1 MSRVNPVDVG
11 MPAGSRVDKAGSA
24 VGFEDLHVRLP
35 RTAHDCPRCGRP
47 MTGHGSFTKEMDHA
61 VGHAPCSLEVQVPR
75 SRCKKCGITISEEIA
90 FASAVSPNITEA
102 LEQRIVGLLR
112 QRSIVKETA
121 ALCGV
126 PYDTVRLVVDGV
138 HVNKPKLPRVLLMDE
153 VHAYSYREPDAGKQV
168 AVYWTCAYDGED
180 GRLVDVVD
188 GHDSGA
194 LDKWYSQF
202 TAEERN
208 KVRAFCSDMY
218 DPFLN
223 AAAKWL
229 PLAVRAVDRFHV
241 AKDGVAHMDEARR
254 RIQKGAGNGQSIK
267 RRARK
272 LAVNRGK
279 RAREHAGESWV
290 ENEKRATCE
299 VLCVCDEKHSQLRQA
314 FLVLQLYY
322 EWQDTV
328 WEDREAC
335 DKALCD
341 WIMKATGLPVP
352 EMAAFG
358 QTVADYRQLLVTGTV
373 EHVNS
378 ARAESANDKI
388 KELKKRG
395 RGFGGFAE
403 TRKRLLIA
411 FGKPGAVELP
421 TARARR
427 LAQIEARKAEA
438 KEKAAAKRKRGRR
451 KRR

>member
-1 MSRVNPVDVG
+1 MSRVNPIDVG
-11 MPAGSRVDKAGSA
+11 MPAGCRVDKAGSA
-24 VGFEDLHVRLP
+24 VGFEDLRVRLP
-35 RTAHDCPRCGRP
+35 RTEHECPKCGRP
-47 MTGHGSFTKEMDHA
+47 MTGHGSFPKTMAHA
-61 VGHAPCSLEVQVPR
+61 VGHAPCRLTVTVPR
-75 SRCKKCGITISEEIA
+75 SGCRKCGVTVSEEVT
-90 FASAVSPNITEA
+90 FASAVSTNATEA
-102 LEQRIVGLLR
+102 LEVRVVGLLG
-112 QRSIVKETA
+112 QRSTVKEAA

-126 PYDTVRLVVDGV
+126 PYDTVRLVIDGV
-138 HVNKPKLPRVLLMDE
+138 HVNKPKLPRALLMDE
-153 VHAYSYREPDAGKQV
+153 VHAYSYREHDTGKLV

-180 GRLVDVVD
+180 GKVIDVIE
-188 GHDSGA
+188 GHDAEA

-202 TAEERN
+202 SAEERN
-208 KVRAFCSDMY
+208 HVKSFCSDMY
-218 DPFLN
+218 DTFLN
-223 AAAKWL
+223 AAKKWL

-254 RIQKGAGNGQSIK
+254 RIQKGAGNGASIK

-279 RAREHAGESWV
+279 RSREHAGEAWV
-290 ENEKRATCE
+290 EREKRVTYDI
-299 VLCVCDEKHSQLRQA
+299 LCVCDEKHSQLRQA

-322 EWQDTV
+322 EWQDAP
-328 WEDREAC
+328 WDDREAC

-341 WIMKATGLPVP
+341 WIMKASGIPVP
-352 EMAAFG
+352 EMAAFAS
-358 QTVADYRQLLVTGTV
+358 TVNDYRQQLVTGTV
-373 EHVNS
+373 EHINS

-421 TARARR
+421 TARKRR
-427 LAQIEARKAEA
+427 LEQIAARKAEA
-438 KEKAAAKRKRGRR
+438 KAKAAAKAKRAKR

>member
-1 MSRVNPVDVG
+1 MSRVNPADVG
-11 MPAGSRVDKAGSA
+11 MPAGCRVDKRGSA
-24 VGFEDLHVRLP
+24 VGFEDLSVRLP
-35 RTAHDCPRCGRP
+35 RAEHERPRCGQL
-47 MTGHGSFTKEMDHA
+47 MTGHGAFPKEMAHA
-61 VGHAPCSLEVQVPR
+61 VGRAPCKLTVTVPR
-75 SRCKKCGITISEEIA
+75 SICKTCGTTAGEEVV
-90 FASAVSPNITEA
+90 FASAAGTNVTEA
-102 LEQRIVGLLR
+102 LEQRIVELLR
-112 QRSIVKETA
+112 QRAIAKEAA

-126 PYDTVRLVVDGV
+126 PYDTVRLVIDDV
-138 HVNKPKLPRVLLMDE
+138 HVRKPKLPRTLLMDE
-153 VHAYSYREPDAGKQV
+153 VHARSYREPDTGKQA

-180 GRLVDVVD
+180 GKLVDVIE
-188 GHDSGA
+188 GHDSAA
-194 LDKWYSQF
+194 LDGWYSQF

-208 KVRAFCSDMY
+208 HVKSFCSDMY

-241 AKDGVAHMDEARR
+241 ARDGVAHMDEARR
-254 RIQKGAGNGQSIK
+254 RIQKGAENGVSIK

-279 RAREHAGESWV
+279 RSREHAGETWV
-290 ENEKRATCE
+290 EHEKRVTCE
-299 VLCVCDEKHSQLRQA
+299 VLCICDEKHSHLRQA

-322 EWQDTV
+322 EWQDRP
-328 WEDREAC
+328 WDDREAC
-335 DKALCD
+335 DRALCN
-341 WIMKATGLPVP
+341 WVMKASGVPVP
-352 EMAAFG
+352 EMAAFAS
-358 QTVADYRQLLVTGTV
+358 TVNDHRQQLVTGTV

-378 ARAESANDKI
+378 ARAESTNDKI

-411 FGKPGAVELP
+411 FGRPGAIELP
-421 TARARR
+421 KARARR

-438 KEKAAAKRKRGRR
+438 REKAAAKRRRGRR

>member
-1 MSRVNPVDVG
+1 MSRLNPVDVG
-11 MPAGSRVDKAGSA
+11 MPAGCRADKAGSA
-24 VGFEDLHVRLP
+24 VGFEGIHVKLP

-47 MTGHGSFTKEMDHA
+47 MTGHGNLTKHMAHA
-61 VGHAPCSLEVQVPR
+61 VGSAPCRLTVTVPR
-75 SRCKKCGITISEEIA
+75 SGCKKCGITVSEEVT
-90 FASAVSPNITEA
+90 FASAVSANATEA
-102 LEQRIVGLLR
+102 LEVRVVGLLG
-112 QRSIVKETA
+112 QRSTVKEAA

-126 PYDTVRLVVDGV
+126 PYDTVRLVIDGV
-138 HVNKPKLPRVLLMDE
+138 HVNRPKLPRVLLMDE
-153 VHAYSYREPDAGKQV
+153 AHAYSYREPDTGKQV

-180 GRLVDVVD
+180 GKLVDMVE
-188 GHDSGA
+188 GHDSEA
-194 LDKWYSQF
+194 LDQWYSQF
-202 TAEERN
+202 SAGERN

-254 RIQKGAGNGQSIK
+254 RIQKGAGNGASIK

-272 LAVNRGK
+272 LAVNCGK
-279 RAREHAGESWV
+279 RAREHAGEAWA
-290 ENEKRATCE
+290 EHEKRVTCD
-299 VLCVCDEKHSQLRQA
+299 VPCVCDEKHSQLRQA
-314 FLVLQLYY
+314 YLVLQLYY
-322 EWQDTV
+322 EWQDKP
-328 WEDREAC
+328 WDDRQAC

-341 WIMKATGLPVP
+341 LIMKASGIPVP
-352 EMAAFG
+352 EMAAFAS
-358 QTVADYRQLLVTGTV
+358 TVNDYRQQLVTGAV
-373 EHVNS
+373 EHINS

-411 FGKPGAVELP
+411 FGKPGAMELL
-421 TARARR
+421 TVRKRR
-427 LAQIEARKAEA
+427 LAAIEAREAEA
-438 KEKAAAKRKRGRR
+438 REKAAAKRKRGKR